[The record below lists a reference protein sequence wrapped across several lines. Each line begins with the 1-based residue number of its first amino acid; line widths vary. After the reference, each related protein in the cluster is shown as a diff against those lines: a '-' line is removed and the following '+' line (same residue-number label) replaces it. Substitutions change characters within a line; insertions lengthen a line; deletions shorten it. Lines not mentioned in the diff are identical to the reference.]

1 MNVEDTVY
9 LKDVDFIHL
18 NFELQE
24 IEDHDLDEDKD
35 FEQLFVIVLSVLT
48 IASCLGLFWI
58 QNRNQLGI

>member
-24 IEDHDLDEDKD
+24 IEDHDQEEDKD

-48 IASCLGLFWI
+48 IACCLGLFWI
-58 QNRNQLGI
+58 QNRKQLNI